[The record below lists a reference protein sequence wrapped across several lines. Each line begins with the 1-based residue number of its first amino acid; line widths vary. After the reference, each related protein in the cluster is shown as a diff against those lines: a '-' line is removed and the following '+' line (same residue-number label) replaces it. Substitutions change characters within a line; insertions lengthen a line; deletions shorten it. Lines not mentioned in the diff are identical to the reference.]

1 MGRGLANW
9 GFILGGLLL
18 GGTLQAERGQAG
30 EGLCGVENI
39 CLILAEDMGLQIGAY
54 GDHTVPT
61 PAMDRMAAEGVV
73 MTNAYVTQATCSPSR
88 GSLYSGLYP
97 HQSGQMGLSNNF
109 GYRLHRGTPAYPAQ
123 LRDAG
128 YGTAL
133 NYKIHVGPE
142 WSIGFDRQIWQKEY
156 AEWGFDDRD
165 TRYMKRVMEAFFEEV
180 IDAGQPFYLQP
191 QTGETHRP
199 FIKKDPGVNTK
210 VLDFEGSPYRIMT
223 AGEVALLRYF
233 GPDMPEERGLKEDL
247 AQYYNAIQRFDRAV
261 GMVLEDLEKRGLLD
275 KTLVIVTADHGPTY
289 GRGKLNL
296 YELGMHVP
304 MIIRWPGLTNP
315 GTRSEALVSFID
327 LMPTFLEVAGLPVPD
342 YLPGR
347 SLRDLF
353 EGKPWRTHLYGEY
366 TAHTSVRDYWPSR
379 MVRDG
384 RYKLI
389 WNMLGGQ
396 APGGMTPEG
405 CPDINVS
412 QRAPEQ
418 SVTDTVYRRFR
429 YPPVYELYDLEKDPY
444 ELDNLAQKQEF
455 TSIVDGLRQRI
466 ENWMDDTVDPFVDPE
481 YLGAFTRAYR
491 EREAQVIA
499 YEQEHG
505 FDSYWGKP
513 VTRFDYE
520 PWLKDFENLEEAF
533 ASARAA
539 GSPESF

>member
-1 MGRGLANW
+1 MSLIRNRKVKLASV
-9 GFILGGLLL
+9 LLL
-18 GGTLQAERGQAG
+18 VLAG
-30 EGLCGVENI
+30 VLFGDTKGVENI
-39 CLILAEDMGLQIGAY
+39 CLIMAEDMGLQIGAY
-54 GDHTVPT
+54 GDVTVPT
-61 PAMDRMAAEGVV
+61 PALDRLAKEGVV
-73 MTNAYVTQATCSPSR
+73 LENAYVTQATCSPSR

-109 GYRLHRGTPAYPAQ
+109 GYRLHRGVPAYPAQ
-123 LRDAG
+123 LREAG

-142 WSIGFDRQIWQKEY
+142 EAIGFERQIWQKEY

-165 TRYMKRVMEAFFEEV
+165 TRYMKRVMEAIFEEV
-180 IDAGQPFYLQP
+180 LEPGQRFYIQP

-199 FIKKDPGVNTK
+199 FIKKDKQVDAK
-210 VLDFEGSPYRIMT
+210 VLEYAGSPYRT
-223 AGEVALLRYF
+223 VEAGDVELLPYF
-233 GPDMPEERGLKEDL
+233 GPDMPEDAWLKKDL

-261 GMVLEDLEKRGLLD
+261 GLVLEDLEKRDLLD
-275 KTLVIVTADHGPTY
+275 KTLIIVTADHGPTY

-304 MIIRWPGLTNP
+304 MIVRWPGLTEP

-327 LMPTFLEVAGLPVPD
+327 LMPTFLEVAGLPVPA

-366 TAHTSVRDYWPSR
+366 TAHTSIRDYWPSR

-412 QRAPEQ
+412 QRSPEQ
-418 SVTDTVYRRFR
+418 SVTDAVYRRFLS
-429 YPPVYELYDLEKDPY
+429 PPVYELYDLEKDPY
-444 ELDNLAQKQEF
+444 ELDNLAQKQEYA
-455 TSIVDGLRQRI
+455 TIVDVLRQRL
-466 ENWMDDTVDPFVDPE
+466 EDWMADTLDPFSSPE
-481 YLGAFTRAYR
+481 HLASFTQAYR

-513 VTRFDYE
+513 VTRFDYD
-520 PWLKDFENLEEAF
+520 PWLRDFGNLEEAF
-533 ASARAA
+533 ASAKAA